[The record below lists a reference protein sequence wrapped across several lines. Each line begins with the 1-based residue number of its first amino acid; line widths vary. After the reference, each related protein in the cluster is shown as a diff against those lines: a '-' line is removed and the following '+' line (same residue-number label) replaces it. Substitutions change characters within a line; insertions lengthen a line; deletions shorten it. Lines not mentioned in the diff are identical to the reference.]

1 MADPILILRPGCQRW
16 LIARTDRDGASADQI
31 ADWVAGFTQ
40 YSFRTISG
48 DQPGSSPEEL
58 ISTGEHQWRVSSAR
72 PVAITVLPHQD
83 TPIGLNGA
91 TLIQG
96 REQLDELPVLARETS
111 KPWYLEL
118 EIWWRGPQATIA
130 WPCLAVNAMGQ
141 RSHDYANADWLLM
154 ASWVPKAIP
163 ADPGEESWSEATEE
177 NVTEAL
183 EEAKED
189 VKKALSYGAIV
200 AGVVAVALAG
210 FYVASL
216 ARRH

>member
-1 MADPILILRPGCQRW
+1 MSDPTLILRPGVQRW

-72 PVAITVLPHQD
+72 PVTITVLPHQD

-91 TLIQG
+91 TLIQS
-96 REQLDELPVLARETS
+96 REQLDELPVLARQTS

-118 EIWWRGPQATIA
+118 EIWWRGPQANIA
-130 WPCLAVNAMGQ
+130 WPCLAVNAFGL
-141 RSHDYANADWLLM
+141 RSHDYQNADWLLM
-154 ASWVPKAIP
+154 ASWVPTTIP
-163 ADPGEESWSEATEE
+163 ADPGGESWAEAEGDAIA
-177 NVTEAL
+177 EAVD
-183 EEAKED
+183 D
-189 VKKALSYGAIV
+189 VKKAMSYGAIV
-200 AGVVAVALAG
+200 AGAVALVFAG

-216 ARRH
+216 AKRH